1 MRRRTRAALIAGSL
15 VLVVL
20 LLVLVARFALPPQR
34 VAGLILGQV
43 GRALDLEITATGA
56 SEYRLRGKPMLVV
69 RDVVARQPGAR
80 VAILRAAR
88 IHVALPWSTLRA
100 RGADLTA
107 TRIELDAPVLDLPAL
122 LAWLATRPPGER
134 RIPTLTEGLRITDGR
149 IRNDD
154 WDVDGLHLDVP
165 SLHPER
171 LLRARVRGRYLDPPL
186 QVPVDVSLA
195 LSRPAALLADAATG
209 FATHGTITI
218 ERDDWRIPATVAL
231 SGPLQLSDDDL
242 RIVPVRI
249 GLAGRFQSLARDA
262 DAQDLPFALGLHG
275 PLLFDEATWTLA
287 PASVALRGERALP
300 DFDARGA
307 LALGRRLV
315 LRLDG
320 TLTTWPEAWPALPPP
335 IGQSSSPLPFVLDY
349 AGDPG
354 LSDVAR
360 LQLQRDATRFD
371 GRFRAFDVVAWIDAR
386 EHGSPL
392 PPIEGTLSAPRME
405 IAGAQL
411 EGIEVILDEPTIDG
425 ESGGAGQDAGSGA
438 NR

>member
-1 MRRRTRAALIAGSL
+1 MSRARTALVAGSL

-34 VAGLILGQV
+34 VASLVLDQV
-43 GRALDLEITATGA
+43 GRALDLEITAAGS
-56 SEYRLRGKPMLVV
+56 SEYRLRGTPMLVV
-69 RDVVARQPGAR
+69 RDVVARQPGAG
-80 VAILRAAR
+80 VAILRADR

-122 LAWLATRPPGER
+122 QAWLATRPPGER
-134 RIPTLTEGLRITDGR
+134 RIPTLTDGVRITDGR

-186 QVPVDVSLA
+186 QVPVDVSMA
-195 LSRPAALLADAATG
+195 LSRPSALLANAPTG
-209 FATHGTITI
+209 FAARGNVTVA
-218 ERDDWRIPATVAL
+218 RNDWRIPAAVAI
-231 SGPLQLSDDDL
+231 SGPLQLGDDDL
-242 RIVPVRI
+242 RIAPARI
-249 GLAGRFQSLARDA
+249 GLAGRFQSLPRDA

-275 PLLFDEATWTLA
+275 PLRFDVATWTLA

-315 LRLDG
+315 LQLNG
-320 TLTTWPEAWPALPPP
+320 MLATWPEAWPTLPPP

-354 LSDVAR
+354 LSDVTR

-392 PPIEGTLSAPRME
+392 PPIDGTLSTPRME

-411 EGIEVILDEPTIDG
+411 EGIEVVLDETAIVG
-425 ESGGAGQDAGSGA
+425 EDDPAGQDAGSGA
-438 NR
+438 TR

>member
-1 MRRRTRAALIAGSL
+1 MKARTRTALIAGLL
-15 VLVVL
+15 VLMVL
-20 LLVLVARFALPPQR
+20 LLALVARFALPPQR
-34 VAGLILGQV
+34 VANLILGQV
-43 GRALDLEITATGA
+43 GRALDLEITATGT
-56 SEYRLRGKPMLVV
+56 SEYRLRGTPMLVV
-69 RDVVARQPGAR
+69 RDLVARQPGAK

-122 LAWLATRPPGER
+122 QAWLATRSPGER
-134 RIPTLTEGLRITDGR
+134 RIPTLTEGVRITDGR

-154 WDVDGLHLDVP
+154 WDVDGLQLDMP

-171 LLRARVRGRYLDPPL
+171 LLRARVRGRYVAPPL
-186 QVPVDVSLA
+186 RVPVDLSVA
-195 LSRPAALLADAATG
+195 LSRPAALLADAPTG
-209 FATHGTITI
+209 FAARGSITIT
-218 ERDDWRIPATVAL
+218 RDDWRIPAAIAL
-231 SGPLQLSDDDL
+231 SGPLQLGDDDL
-242 RIVPVRI
+242 RIAPARI
-249 GLAGRFQSLARDA
+249 GLAGRFQSLPRDA

-275 PLLFDEATWTLA
+275 PLIFDEATWTLA

-300 DFDARGA
+300 DFDARGT
-307 LALGRRLV
+307 LAVGRRLV
-315 LRLDG
+315 LQLDG
-320 TLTTWPEAWPALPPP
+320 TLPTWPEAWPTLPPP

-354 LSDVAR
+354 LSGVVR
-360 LQLQRDATRFD
+360 LQLRRDDTRFD

-386 EHGSPL
+386 KRGSPL
-392 PPIEGTLSAPRME
+392 PPIDGTLSTPRME

-411 EGIEVILDEPTIDG
+411 EGIEIILDEPAIDG
-425 ESGGAGQDAGSGA
+425 EGGRAGQDAGSGA

>member
-1 MRRRTRAALIAGSL
+1 MSRARTALIAGSL

-34 VAGLILGQV
+34 VASLVLDQV
-43 GRALDLEITATGA
+43 GRALDLEITAAGS
-56 SEYRLRGKPMLVV
+56 SEYRLRGTPMLVV
-69 RDVVARQPGAR
+69 RDVVARQPGAG
-80 VAILRAAR
+80 VAILRADR

-122 LAWLATRPPGER
+122 QAWLATRPPGER
-134 RIPTLTEGLRITDGR
+134 RIPTLTDGVRITDGR

-186 QVPVDVSLA
+186 QVPVDVSMA
-195 LSRPAALLADAATG
+195 LSRPSALLANAPTG
-209 FATHGTITI
+209 FAARGNVTVA
-218 ERDDWRIPATVAL
+218 RNDWRIPAAVAI
-231 SGPLQLSDDDL
+231 SGPLQLGDDDL
-242 RIVPVRI
+242 RIAPARI
-249 GLAGRFQSLARDA
+249 GLAGRFQSLPRDA

-275 PLLFDEATWTLA
+275 PLRFDEATWTLA

-315 LRLDG
+315 LQLNG
-320 TLTTWPEAWPALPPP
+320 MLATWPEAWPTLPPP

-354 LSDVAR
+354 LSDVTR

-392 PPIEGTLSAPRME
+392 PPIDGTLSTPRME

-411 EGIEVILDEPTIDG
+411 EGIEVVLDETAIVG
-425 ESGGAGQDAGSGA
+425 EDDPAGQDAGSGA
-438 NR
+438 TR